1 MENFN
6 DILVKGFEK
15 FNIQLT
21 DTQIQQFNIYCRLL
35 IEWNNKMNLTA
46 IKEPDEIAIKHFV
59 DSCTVAHYVK
69 IKENA
74 KIIDIGTGAGFPGIP
89 LKILRND
96 IHLTLL
102 DSLNKRITFLN
113 EVANQLGFTA
123 KAIHG
128 RAEDFGRNNDYREKF
143 DLAVSRAVA
152 PLNVLS
158 EYSIPFVRK
167 GGKFISMKGPN
178 VQEEIEQSKKAIKI
192 LGGKFNNIVQ
202 FNVGDNSRSIVIVE
216 KLNNT
221 PYTYPRHGSK
231 ISKKPL

>member
-96 IHLTLL
+96 IYLTLL

-113 EVANQLGFTA
+113 EVANQLGFTTE
-123 KAIHG
+123 AIHG

-143 DLAVSRAVA
+143 DLAVSRAD
-152 PLNVLS
+152 
-158 EYSIPFVRK
+158 RK
-167 GGKFISMKGPN
+167 S
-178 VQEEIEQSKKAIKI
+178 V
-192 LGGKFNNIVQ
+192 V
-202 FNVGDNSRSIVIVE
+202 
-216 KLNNT
+216 
-221 PYTYPRHGSK
+221 
-231 ISKKPL
+231 